1 MEESQTKT
9 ERIETQ
15 AIEEFN
21 DHIETVLDIL
31 EYANLERIWLERV
44 EREVRESQR
53 KVTKSVFELHI
64 VRQTDSGAIYEDAVD
79 HLSES
84 EREVTGLVFALS
96 AYLAHEVYEEVPFM
110 LIDSLETIDAKRIA
124 KLTEYLDEIS
134 EFLIVALLSED
145 AETLPDR
152 YERIT
157 KI

>member
-1 MEESQTKT
+1 
-9 ERIETQ
+9 
-15 AIEEFN
+15 
-21 DHIETVLDIL
+21 
-31 EYANLERIWLERV
+31 
-44 EREVRESQR
+44 
-53 KVTKSVFELHI
+53 

-124 KLTEYLDEIS
+124 KLIEYLDEIS

-145 AETLPDR
+145 AEILPDR